1 MIYDEG
7 KRMTFGDYVDKTFA
21 AILISICAYVATQ
34 ITAVQKDLKELN
46 KNLAVTINQVS
57 NQKESIN
64 ELKIRVLRLE
74 RGKQ

>member
-1 MIYDEG
+1 MIYDDK

-21 AILISICAYVATQ
+21 AILIFICGYVATQ

-57 NQKESIN
+57 NQKETIN
-64 ELKIRVLRLE
+64 KLESRVLRLE
-74 RGKQ
+74 RGK